1 MVVAFIELS
10 REVVIVDV
18 IFDSLDLFIF
28 VLLVVISF
36 NVDSNV
42 EVAFGGDTD
51 FVGELI
57 GLNSVVELLLL
68 LLKRILADCDKDG
81 GIVRLLVGVVGCCC
95 LDVVMFLTNSVFP
108 LIPLPICMF
117 VGDGDDGVW

>member
-1 MVVAFIELS
+1 VVVAFVVLDEVS

-18 IFDSLDLFIF
+18 IVDSLDLFVS

-36 NVDSNV
+36 NVVSNV

-51 FVGELI
+51 FVVVGELI
-57 GLNSVVELLLL
+57 GLNRVVELLLL

-81 GIVRLLVGVVGCCC
+81 GIVRLLVDVVGCCC
-95 LDVVMFLTNSVFP
+95 FP
-108 LIPLPICMF
+108 LLEATTGPGCF
-117 VGDGDDGVW
+117 